1 MKQLLDK
8 LHKSNEETAKIHR
21 GTIDAIK
28 HQSEH
33 VEKLNKS
40 SENNGRTQKIISLLA
55 AEQVDKIERL
65 NKTAVLGILTDQK
78 NLLDASRR
86 KKAEAALIR
95 SERFREISVERTSQ
109 FSRDR
114 FFSNIRNRERT
125 KSTNKLID
133 RQDANLGVLRDS
145 VQIAKAGLKGARRR
159 LALAIGS
166 FLAQRKYTQERIA
179 RQKILIA
186 NVIALRKKVVGDGNE
201 RQQMKE
207 AMAINP
213 IIDRILSKERG
224 PVDKALNFLVNRL
237 EGGLTAKDFV
247 SFFTFFTKSKREER
261 KLAKERRQ
269 DAKKSESARLKREKA
284 QRIDRNVDAKEE
296 ADEARRRALR
306 SRLGTVYVDRL
317 IVKGSNVAAGGSPS
331 GGKPGFLS
339 KFSDDA
345 IFKALGIT
353 AGGSAVAGGAGA
365 AAAGRVKGP
374 ILRATQYLKNL
385 NRVFLGVD
393 NTIRKNGAFRK
404 GGMNKFEKGIKS
416 LGQLF
421 RKLPKILGPLL
432 RLSGRFL
439 GPIYLIIEGVI
450 GLFTGFKEAFQGEGN
465 FMEKLIKGLFFSVR
479 NFVANVIGGTL
490 DLLKD
495 AFVFVVDLFGGDS
508 ESGWL
513 KELKDFSIKD
523 LIMDVYSLIEEPFLF
538 VKDLFS
544 KGPAGAAKA
553 LGERMMKKGE
563 EGNIFAER
571 MSLPLQEK
579 AMDDELQKRMIEL
592 YGPEKAKAALEN
604 LSPELK
610 QKSFVAPRGRGR
622 GRGTGKVLMESGAG
636 VTPQIIN
643 VTNNSGGNSSTTV
656 TSRQFQNYSGTTP
669 IAAGSAMGM

>member
-8 LHKSNEETAKIHR
+8 LQESNEETAKIHR

-40 SENNGRTQKIISLLA
+40 SENNGRTQKITSLLA

-65 NKTAVLGILTDQK
+65 NKTVALGILADQK

-86 KKAEAALIR
+86 KKAEEAFSR

-114 FFSNIRNRERT
+114 FFSNIQNRERAKT
-125 KSTNKLID
+125 TTKLID

-145 VQIAKAGLKGARRR
+145 VR
-159 LALAIGS
+159 LAKRGVEVAKRRFKLDIINTV
-166 FLAQRKYTQERIA
+166 FRRKYQQEANA
-179 RQKILIA
+179 RTKILVA
-186 NVIALRKKVVGDGNE
+186 NVIALRKKITGDGNDI
-201 RQQMKE
+201 QQVNE
-207 AMAINP
+207 ALALQNIVENF
-213 IIDRILSKERG
+213 LKKERG
-224 PVDKALNFLVNRL
+224 PLDKLLNFVATRI
-237 EGGLTAKDFV
+237 EKGVTGKDFKT
-247 SFFTFFTKSKREER
+247 FFGYFTKSSRAARAE
-261 KLAKERRQ
+261 AKEASRKAEEAEAR
-269 DAKKSESARLKREKA
+269 RLKRAKA
-284 QRIDRNVDAKEE
+284 ESRNRNVDAKEE
-296 ADEARRRALR
+296 ADEERRRNLAAL
-306 SRLGTVYVDRL
+306 SKA
-317 IVKGSNVAAGGSPS
+317 IAEAKASNARKLPAEKASS
-331 GGKPGFLS
+331 FLS

-345 IFKALGIT
+345 IFKALGIS
-353 AGGSAVAGGAGA
+353 AGGSAVAGGAGVA
-365 AAAGRVKGP
+365 VASRAKGP

-404 GGMNKFEKGIKS
+404 GGMNKFEKVIKS
-416 LGQLF
+416 LGQFF
-421 RKLPKILGPLL
+421 RRLPRILGPLL

-439 GPIYLIIEGVI
+439 GPIYLIIEGLI
-450 GLFTGFKEAFQGEGN
+450 GIFTGFKEAFQGEGN

-495 AFVFVVDLFGGDS
+495 AFVFIVDLFGGDS

-538 VKDLFS
+538 ARDLFS
-544 KGPAGAAKA
+544 KGPREAAKA
-553 LGERMMKKGE
+553 AAERMMKKGE
-563 EGNIFAER
+563 EGNIFADR
-571 MSLPLQEK
+571 LALPLQEK
-579 AMDDELQKRMIEL
+579 AMDSELQKRMIEL

-622 GRGTGKVLMESGAG
+622 GRRTGKVLMESGAG

-643 VTNNSGGNSSTTV
+643 VTNNSGGNSQTTV